1 MKKNRA
7 KRFCLLTLFMLWT
20 SFYAFAQEE
29 PKVSVHLRNAS
40 LQEVFS
46 FIEAQTSY
54 RFSYRETVI
63 DNRKDI
69 SLQMENTPVSSVL
82 NQALRGR
89 NLTYKIVSHTS
100 IVITD
105 KVNQT
110 GNQNRP
116 KKITGIVRDS
126 GGEPVIGASILA
138 EGSTNGT
145 TTDIDGRFS
154 LDVSPGSLLIFSY
167 IGYQSQK
174 VAVKDKSVLEIVLKE
189 DTELL
194 DEVVVVGYGT
204 QKKQNLTG
212 ATTTV
217 NMDKVLGN
225 RPVASTGTALRG
237 VIPGLQISNGNGE
250 PGASNKWSIRGAI
263 GTINE
268 GGGSP
273 LVLVDNVEMDID
285 MLNPN
290 DIESV
295 TVLKDAASSAIYGA
309 RAAFGVILITTKK
322 GSRDDSFHLSFNAN
336 WAMSTPMNLP
346 KKASPL
352 QTVEMYKNTGDFSG
366 PQNLDKWINLIKDY
380 NQSPSSYPNGYVMGT
395 EAEGD
400 AGIKYSMVETDMI
413 EDMMSSAGFQQIYDV
428 VADGGN
434 KNMSYRMSLGYV
446 NENGILISSKDS
458 YERYN
463 VTGYIRSSLST
474 ELR

>member
-116 KKITGIVRDS
+116 QKITGIVRDS
-126 GGEPVIGASILA
+126 GGEPVIGVSILA

-189 DTELL
+189 DTEL
-194 DEVVVVGYGT
+194 
-204 QKKQNLTG
+204 
-212 ATTTV
+212 
-217 NMDKVLGN
+217 
-225 RPVASTGTALRG
+225 
-237 VIPGLQISNGNGE
+237 
-250 PGASNKWSIRGAI
+250 
-263 GTINE
+263 
-268 GGGSP
+268 
-273 LVLVDNVEMDID
+273 
-285 MLNPN
+285 
-290 DIESV
+290 
-295 TVLKDAASSAIYGA
+295 
-309 RAAFGVILITTKK
+309 
-322 GSRDDSFHLSFNAN
+322 
-336 WAMSTPMNLP
+336 
-346 KKASPL
+346 
-352 QTVEMYKNTGDFSG
+352 
-366 PQNLDKWINLIKDY
+366 
-380 NQSPSSYPNGYVMGT
+380 
-395 EAEGD
+395 
-400 AGIKYSMVETDMI
+400 
-413 EDMMSSAGFQQIYDV
+413 
-428 VADGGN
+428 
-434 KNMSYRMSLGYV
+434 
-446 NENGILISSKDS
+446 
-458 YERYN
+458 
-463 VTGYIRSSLST
+463 
-474 ELR
+474 